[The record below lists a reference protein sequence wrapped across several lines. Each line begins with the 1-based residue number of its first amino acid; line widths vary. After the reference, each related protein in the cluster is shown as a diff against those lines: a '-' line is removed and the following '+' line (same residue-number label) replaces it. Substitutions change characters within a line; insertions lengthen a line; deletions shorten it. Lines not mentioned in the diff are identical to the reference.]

1 MNSDPEKLIEMFSGC
16 NAAYLIT
23 GSDALPQLRAELD
36 GDEGEPT
43 RIGVARLPTGQA
55 GQVSPFL
62 TVNGYLFSAA
72 AGEEQT
78 QMALE
83 FAKFATSGE
92 GQGHLMQTASRAP
105 ANVLALTLV
114 DDSALNVIVEQAR
127 TSVLLP
133 SRPENLVLKEGGE
146 ILYQSVLEDERSPS
160 EAMVDFYT
168 FLSETPQSAIIAYA
182 GEMVLV
188 CEGDGRLL
196 LWHSWPFAAT
206 TAEPKEIDDDQQISP
221 ANALERIIFEFNELC
236 PDVTVDTEF
245 VPAEAL
251 PARLEMASAEGV
263 APDLF
268 LAPHDLI
275 VPLAKSEAI
284 KPITSLVDQAFLD
297 QHLDKSVEALHYGED
312 LYGVPQ
318 TLDVAALY
326 YNTGVVSSTVSTL
339 DELFN
344 TATPYVQIAIDTS
357 FDNAHWGIGD
367 FRGTL
372 FDAQGKPLTDQSGF
386 LEWLGWL
393 KDAQERPGMVLD
405 SDQDDL
411 QQRFAD
417 GEFAYLVAGPDALT
431 PLRESLGEQ
440 VRVVLLPAGRI
451 GQPSPLLAVD
461 SFLFSATASEEQTDL
476 ALKFA
481 QFAASETNQM
491 LLAQE
496 ANLIP
501 TNRSA
506 ADSIE
511 DPAIS
516 IFARQAAD
524 TAVLLPPDIP
534 AEVLEAGERVYTL
547 VLGDGLKPELAVV
560 ELTRFAGRD

>member
-1 MNSDPEKLIEMFSGC
+1 M
-16 NAAYLIT
+16 AA
-23 GSDALPQLRAELD
+23 
-36 GDEGEPT
+36 
-43 RIGVARLPTGQA
+43 
-55 GQVSPFL
+55 
-62 TVNGYLFSAA
+62 
-72 AGEEQT
+72 
-78 QMALE
+78 
-83 FAKFATSGE
+83 
-92 GQGHLMQTASRAP
+92 
-105 ANVLALTLV
+105 
-114 DDSALNVIVEQAR
+114 
-127 TSVLLP
+127 
-133 SRPENLVLKEGGE
+133 
-146 ILYQSVLEDERSPS
+146 
-160 EAMVDFYT
+160 
-168 FLSETPQSAIIAYA
+168 
-182 GEMVLV
+182 
-188 CEGDGRLL
+188 
-196 LWHSWPFAAT
+196 
-206 TAEPKEIDDDQQISP
+206 
-221 ANALERIIFEFNELC
+221 
-236 PDVTVDTEF
+236 
-245 VPAEAL
+245 
-251 PARLEMASAEGV
+251 AEGV
-263 APDLF
+263 GPDLF
-268 LAPHDLI
+268 LAPHDLV
-275 VPLAKSEAI
+275 VPLAKLQAI

-297 QHLDKSVEALHYGED
+297 QYLDKSVEALQYGED

-339 DELFN
+339 DELFQ
-344 TATPYVQIAIDTS
+344 TATPDVQVAIDTS
-357 FDNAHWGIGD
+357 FHKAHWGIGN

-372 FDAQGKPLTDQSGF
+372 FDAEGKPLTDQSGF
-386 LEWLGWL
+386 VDWLAWL

-440 VRVVLLPAGRI
+440 VRVVLLPAGLI
-451 GQPSPLLAVD
+451 GQPSPLLSVD

-476 ALKFA
+476 AVKFA